1 MIPVLS
7 LLTDLGCG
15 SAHAWP
21 RTWARPGR
29 GTGMFSTVILA
40 RVVRTDRCYRFF
52 AVFLAAF
59 FAAFFAMFPPGMWLL
74 SFGLC
79 VRVSQQV
86 G

>member
-1 MIPVLS
+1 MLRVRARVVPHVALDRGIRGA
-7 LLTDLGCG
+7 LT
-15 SAHAWP
+15 
-21 RTWARPGR
+21 RRR
-29 GTGMFSTVILA
+29 A
-40 RVVRTDRCYRFF
+40 RVVRTDRSYRFF

-59 FAAFFAMFPPGMWLL
+59 FAAFFAMVPPGMWLL

>member
-1 MIPVLS
+1 MVPHVAP
-7 LLTDLGCG
+7 D
-15 SAHAWP
+15 
-21 RTWARPGR
+21 R
-29 GTGMFSTVILA
+29 GAGGDRRRRA

-59 FAAFFAMFPPGMWLL
+59 FAAFFAMVPPGMWLL

>member
-1 MIPVLS
+1 MK
-7 LLTDLGCG
+7 
-15 SAHAWP
+15 H
-21 RTWARPGR
+21 RR
-29 GTGMFSTVILA
+29 A
-40 RVVRTDRCYRFF
+40 RVVRTDRSYRFF

-59 FAAFFAMFPPGMWLL
+59 FAAFFAMVPPGMWLL

>member
-1 MIPVLS
+1 MLRV
-7 LLTDLGCG
+7 
-15 SAHAWP
+15 
-21 RTWARPGR
+21 RARVVPHVAPDR
-29 GTGMFSTVILA
+29 GAGGVDRRRA
-40 RVVRTDRCYRFF
+40 RVVRTDRSYRFF

-59 FAAFFAMFPPGMWLL
+59 FAAFFAMVPPGMWLL

>member
-1 MIPVLS
+1 M
-7 LLTDLGCG
+7 TG
-15 SAHAWP
+15 
-21 RTWARPGR
+21 ARPNGLSP
-29 GTGMFSTVILA
+29 GSGGQTA
-40 RVVRTDRCYRFF
+40 YRFF

-59 FAAFFAMFPPGMWLL
+59 FAAFFAMVPPGMWLL